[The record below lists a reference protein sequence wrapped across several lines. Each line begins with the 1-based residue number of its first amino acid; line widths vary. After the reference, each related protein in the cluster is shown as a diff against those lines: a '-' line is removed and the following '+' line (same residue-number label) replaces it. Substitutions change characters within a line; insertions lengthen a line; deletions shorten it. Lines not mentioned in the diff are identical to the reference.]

1 MSKKDIYTVQINQ
14 YRCVDGVIFNWN
26 TTSINKKYH
35 SIFTRQYGADI
46 IENFSDSSFYAI
58 PERNDY
64 HGIPTVKMN
73 VMVRKNG
80 KLVSYKELKD
90 IYPKTYDKILNLR
103 NTHWS

>member
-1 MSKKDIYTVQINQ
+1 MSKDIYTVQINQ
-14 YRCVDGVIFNWN
+14 YRCHNGVIYNWN
-26 TTSINKKYH
+26 NINSNTYT
-35 SIFTRQYGADI
+35 SIFTQQYSVEY
-46 IENFSDSSFYAI
+46 IEKEESNFYAI

-64 HGIPTVKMN
+64 EGIPTVKMN

-90 IYPKTYDKILNLR
+90 IYPSVYNKILNLR

>member
-1 MSKKDIYTVQINQ
+1 MIKDIYTVQINQ
-14 YRCVDGVIFNWN
+14 YRCVNGVIFNWN
-26 TTSINKKYH
+26 MSSAKRRYS
-35 SIFTRQYGADI
+35 SIFTQQYSVEY
-46 IENFSDSSFYAI
+46 IEKEESNFYAI

-64 HGIPTVKMN
+64 EGLPTVKMN

-90 IYPKTYDKILNLR
+90 IYPSVYNKILNLR